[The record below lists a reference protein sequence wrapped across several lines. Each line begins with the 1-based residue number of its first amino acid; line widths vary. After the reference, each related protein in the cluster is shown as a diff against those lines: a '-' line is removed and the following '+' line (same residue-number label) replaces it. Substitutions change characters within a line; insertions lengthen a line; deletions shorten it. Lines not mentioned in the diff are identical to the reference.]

1 LAAGQIGPYCAHG
14 AQEADVTER
23 EGGEGSDRN
32 MVSGLQN
39 GLAVIEAFD
48 ERHPRLTI
56 ADVARATGLTRAAAR
71 RYLLTLGRLGYA
83 DHDGKFFSL
92 TPKVLRL
99 GYAALSAM
107 TLPSRVQP
115 WLERISA
122 EVGESSSAAVLDDGE
137 VIYIARSATLRI
149 MSIGLSVGSRL
160 PAYCT
165 SLGRVLLAAQDEAW
179 LDAYFARVELRA
191 LTPRTLTSASDIRAV
206 LEGVRRDSH
215 CIVDEELE
223 LGLRSVAVPVRDATG
238 KVRCA
243 INVGVQ
249 THRMTVQQMRD
260 GILPRLLTAAAELR
274 RVL

>member
-1 LAAGQIGPYCAHG
+1 MPYCAQG
-14 AQEADVTER
+14 AQGVDVVDQD
-23 EGGEGSDRN
+23 GGEAGDRD
-32 MVSGLQN
+32 MVGGLQN

-56 ADVARATGLTRAAAR
+56 ADAAKATGLTRAAAR
-71 RYLLTLGRLGYA
+71 RYLLTLARLGYA

-99 GYAALSAM
+99 GYAALSSM
-107 TLPSRVQP
+107 TIPSRVQP
-115 WLERISA
+115 WLERIST

-137 VIYIARSATLRI
+137 VVYIARSATRRI
-149 MSIGLSVGSRL
+149 MSIGLGVGSRL

-165 SLGRVLLAAQDEAW
+165 SLGRMLLAAQDEAW
-179 LDAYFARVELRA
+179 LDAYFARVPLRA
-191 LTPRTLTSASDIRAV
+191 LTPRTLTSATEIRAA
-206 LEGVRRDSH
+206 LEIVRREGH

-223 LGLRSVAVPVRDATG
+223 LGLRSVAVAVRDGSG

-249 THRMTVQQMRD
+249 THRMSVQQMRD
-260 GILPRLLTAAAELR
+260 EILPQLHAAAMDLSR
-274 RVL
+274 IL